1 LKEEKNISQ
10 GIKKGIAK
18 VILWL
23 FLLLFFTLSIVVLAM
38 QSSYVQTRVAQAGSE
53 YLSDKLGFAFTIDR
67 INIDWFDQVTI
78 SGLEVK
84 SRDDKD
90 FIKVQ
95 ELVINY
101 DIKKLISVQNIFFDD
116 VTLSNGNVM
125 LIRNK
130 GDDYFNIDY
139 LIEAINNLTTSKDK
153 KSNTDPKNLLIQH
166 IILDEIRLGIINNDL
181 DSISEGF
188 NYNQFILNGL
198 NAELYNF
205 SSKRDTIKM
214 EINRLT
220 ARDSISGLLI
230 KNIEA
235 DFEIS
240 QSKLALSRLNLQINE
255 SIIRDSIVLTYNS
268 MKNLSYFVDSVNV
281 AANFKNTIL
290 HAKDLAFF
298 APYLGRYT
306 EKINLTTKFRG
317 KIKNFTAR
325 NLDLKFGEN
334 SAFNGRLEVDGLPKT
349 SEAFIDLNLNSAKLA
364 PEDLKQY
371 VNDSLTNR
379 RMRSLGTINFFGNFI
394 GFPKDFVANGVFET
408 RLGRVESD
416 INLKTSDNVA
426 LTQYKGSLSTYNFD
440 LGAFLE
446 EDSLFQRVQMTGN
459 INGVGITLATAN
471 IQLNANISL
480 LGIYGY
486 DYQNIVTNARLSK
499 EFFNG
504 KLNIKDPLLKLG
516 MEGSVDLR
524 NNKNIV
530 NVVADLDTINLKSLN
545 ITKEDIIIKASGT
558 LDGSGIQ
565 LDSIVGN
572 ANLRNVY
579 AKYKGNVF
587 TLDTLNIYTEKT
599 GDYRNLYIQSDILT
613 GSVNG
618 KYQFSELQKDVN
630 TMIKEFE
637 LNIKNDESALE
648 AYYSTIDPN
657 KQYNNYQVLYDL
669 NIKKINPLLKLILP
683 QLYIKPGTNVVGS
696 FSNGQNSIFNIT
708 SKIDSLNYNNIAF
721 RNNELEL
728 TFSKDHGSRD
738 VLGMGYVYSRAQQ
751 FSETLNTE
759 NIEAELVWKGNTINF
774 NGFIQQP
781 TYESDLD
788 VAGVITF
795 LEDSTSIE
803 VNQSRINALDNV
815 WKFRPKNKVIITE
828 NAYIFKNFG
837 IGSSQ
842 QNILIN
848 GELSKDSTKFLTIE
862 IDSFNIENING
873 LTLNRKYK
881 GDIRGFMR
889 IQNYQNEYIIDS
901 DLDIHSFYIDEFMI
915 GDISGVTEWK
925 ALEKKLEMSFIVHRN
940 DKDIISIDGTYEPN
954 AELNS
959 LDLNAQ
965 LNDAN
970 LLIAEPFINTIFTD
984 IKGEINGQFKITGN
998 LNYPI
1003 IKGVGVVSNGAL
1015 RVNYLNTYYN
1025 LSGNIAFDQ
1034 DKVSFLDMQL
1044 VDNQGNQAVLNGNL
1058 LHNGFTDLSLDL
1070 RGRMYSFQV
1079 LNTTANDNQLYYGS
1093 AYASGNVSFTGPT
1106 KNLTIEANARTEKG
1120 TRLFIPVE
1128 STTSVTQEDYIHFI
1142 NVKDTANRKTG
1153 SFNVLEEVGITGV
1166 NLNFDLEITPD
1177 AYAEIIFDLKS
1188 GDIIRGRGNGEI
1200 SLNIDTNGAFT
1211 MLGDYTL
1218 TEGGYNFTL
1227 YNIIN
1232 KEFKIQP
1239 GSRISWDGDPYGG
1252 NLDIKAIYEQNISL
1266 LPIIVDTTFN
1276 SSPELRR
1283 RYPAK
1288 VILDLQGDLLQPE
1301 VDFEIDITGYPDN
1314 IISASGQ
1321 PLALGTEMAS
1331 FKAELQADE
1340 QELKRQ
1346 VFSLIILR
1354 RLSPRASFAVSGSVG
1369 NSVSEFLS
1377 NQLSYWVTQID
1388 DNLEIDV
1395 DLGSFDSEQFNTFQ
1409 LRLSYSFLDGRLRVT
1424 RDGGF
1429 TQGPTDELNQ
1439 EILGILGDWSVEY
1452 LLTTDGKLRVKIY
1465 NRTNFNAID
1474 RINNTASTSTGVSL
1488 IHVTS
1493 FDQLREI
1500 FERTKKKENLS
1511 NSQQEDPQEE
1521 EEENKTVAPNS
1532 EAVLRNEDENSL
1544 FP

>member
-1 LKEEKNISQ
+1 MKEEKNISQ

-18 VILWL
+18 AILWL
-23 FLLLFFTLSIVVLAM
+23 FLIIFFVLSIIVLAM
-38 QSSYVQTRVAQAGSE
+38 QSSYIQTRVAQEGSQ
-53 YLSDKLGFAFTIDR
+53 YLSEKLGFDFTIDR

-78 SGLEVK
+78 TGLEVK
-84 SRDDKD
+84 NTDNTD
-90 FIKVQ
+90 FINVQ
-95 ELVINY
+95 ELSINY

-116 VTLSNGNVM
+116 VTLSQGKVNLV
-125 LIRNK
+125 RNK
-130 GDDYFNIDY
+130 GDNYFNIDY
-139 LIEAINNLTTSKDK
+139 LIEAINKLTVKKDK
-153 KSNTDPKNLLIQH
+153 SSNTHPKNLLIQH
-166 IILDEIRLGIINNDL
+166 IILDEIQLGIINNDV
-181 DSISEGF
+181 DSIKDGF
-188 NYNQFILNGL
+188 NYNQFILNDL
-198 NAELYNF
+198 NAEFYNF
-205 SSKRDTIKM
+205 SSQRDTIKTD
-214 EINRLT
+214 INRLT
-220 ARDSISGLLI
+220 ARDSISGLTI

-240 QSKLALSRLNLQINE
+240 QSKLALTQLNLEINE
-255 SIIRDSIVLTYNS
+255 SIIRDSIVFTYNS
-268 MKNLSYFVDSVNV
+268 MKNLSYFVDSVDV
-281 AANFKNTIL
+281 AANFENTIL
-290 HAKDLAFF
+290 YARDLAYF
-298 APYLGRYT
+298 APYVSRYT
-306 EKINLTTKFRG
+306 EKVNLTTKFRG

-325 NLDLKFGEN
+325 NLDLKFGNN
-334 SAFNGRLEVDGLPKT
+334 SSLNGRLEMDGLPKS
-349 SEAFIDLNLNSAKLA
+349 SEAFINFNLNSAKLT
-364 PEDLKQY
+364 PEDVAQY

-379 RMRSLGTINFFGNFI
+379 RIQALGTINFFGNFI
-394 GFPKDFVANGVFET
+394 GFPNDFVANGVFDT
-408 RLGRVESD
+408 QLGRVESD
-416 INLKTSDNVA
+416 INLKVSDNVA
-426 LTQYKGSLSTYNFD
+426 LTQYSGSLSTFNFD

-459 INGVGITLATAN
+459 VNGRGITLSTAN
-471 IQLNANISL
+471 IQLNANIST
-480 LGIYGY
+480 LGVYGY
-486 DYQNIVTNARLSK
+486 NYQNISTNARLSR
-499 EFFNG
+499 EFFSG

-524 NNKNIV
+524 DNKNIV

-545 ITKEDIIIKASGT
+545 ITNEDIIIKASGT
-558 LDGSGIQ
+558 LDGSGIR
-565 LDSIVGN
+565 LDSVVGD
-572 ANLRNVY
+572 AYLRNVY

-587 TLDTLNIYTEKT
+587 TLDTLNINTEKT
-599 GDYRNLYIQSDILT
+599 NDYRNLYIQSDLIT
-613 GSVNG
+613 GSING
-618 KYQFSELQKDVN
+618 KYHFSELYKDFN
-630 TMIKEFE
+630 TLIEEFR
-637 LNIKNDESALE
+637 LNIKNDEEALDE
-648 AYYSTIDPN
+648 YYSTIDPN
-657 KQYNNYQVLYDL
+657 AQYNNYQVLYDL

-696 FSNGQNSIFNIT
+696 FSNGQNSIFNVS
-708 SKIDSLNYNNIAF
+708 SKIDSLNYNKIAF
-721 RNNELEL
+721 RNNEVEL
-728 TFSKDHGSRD
+728 TFSKDHSSRD
-738 VLGMGYVYSRAQQ
+738 VLGMGYIYSRSQQ
-751 FSETLNTE
+751 FSESLNTE
-759 NIEAELVWKGNTINF
+759 NIEAELVWKGNTIDF
-774 NGFIQQP
+774 NAFMQQP
-781 TYESDLD
+781 TYDSDLD

-803 VNQSRINALDNV
+803 MRPSRINALSNV
-815 WKFRPKNKVIITE
+815 WKFKPKNKLTITE
-828 NAYIFKNFG
+828 NSYIFNNFG
-837 IGSSQ
+837 IGTSQ

-848 GELSKDSTKFLTIE
+848 GELSQDSSKYLNVE
-862 IDSFNIENING
+862 IDSFNLENINS
-873 LTLNRKYK
+873 LTLNREFK
-881 GDIRGFMR
+881 GDINGFVK
-889 IQNYQNEYIIDS
+889 IQTYKKEYIIDS
-901 DLDIHSFYIDEFMI
+901 DIDIHSLFIDEFMI
-915 GDISGVTEWK
+915 GDITGITEWK
-925 ALEKKLEMSFIVHRN
+925 AQSKKLDMNFMVNRN
-940 DKDIISIDGTYEPN
+940 DKDIISIRGTYEPN
-954 AELNS
+954 AEINS

-970 LLIAEPFINTIFTD
+970 LIVAEPFINSIFSE
-984 IKGEINGQFKITGN
+984 INGEINGQFKITGN

-1003 IKGVGVVSNGAL
+1003 IKGVGAVSNGAL
-1015 RVNYLNTYYN
+1015 KVNYLNTYYN
-1025 LSGNIAFDQ
+1025 FSGDIAFDQ
-1034 DKVSFLDMQL
+1034 DKVSFVDMQL
-1044 VDNQGNQAVLNGNL
+1044 VDNQGSNANLSGDL

-1070 RGRMYSFQV
+1070 RGRMNSFQV

-1093 AYASGNVSFTGPT
+1093 AYASGDVSFIGPT
-1106 KNLTIEANARTEKG
+1106 ENLTIEANARTEKG

-1128 STTSVTQEDYIHFI
+1128 STSSVSQEDYIHFI
-1142 NVKDTANRKTG
+1142 NVKDTANRKEG
-1153 SFNVLEEVGITGV
+1153 AFNVIEEVDITGV

-1177 AYAEIIFDLKS
+1177 AYAEIIFDLKA
-1188 GDIIRGRGNGEI
+1188 GDIIRGRGNGDV

-1266 LPIIVDTTFN
+1266 LPIIVDTSYH

-1283 RYPAK
+1283 RYPAR
-1288 VILDLQGDLLQPE
+1288 VELDLQGDLLQPE

-1314 IISASGQ
+1314 VISATGQ
-1321 PLALGTEMAS
+1321 PFALGTEMAS
-1331 FKAELQADE
+1331 FKAELEADE

-1429 TQGPTDELNQ
+1429 TQGPTDDVNQ

-1452 LLTTDGKLRVKIY
+1452 LLTNDGKLRVKIY

-1474 RINNTASTSTGVSL
+1474 RFNNTASTSTGVSL

-1500 FERTKKKENLS
+1500 FERTKKTDKQAPSDNNKKDDENEKELIES
-1511 NSQQEDPQEE
+1511 KS
-1521 EEENKTVAPNS
+1521 K
-1532 EAVLRNEDENSL
+1532 AVLREDDENS
-1544 FP
+1544 